1 VPADRADPLAD
12 GPAIDATASNA
23 GGGEVDGS
31 DGAPHKLKFFGRPS
45 FGGAVFAL
53 VFWWRSLYPTL
64 LPRSWLIQAAIT
76 AICVAIG
83 YALGT
88 LAGRIGHLLLQRFDR
103 EPSAP
108 VRRTAWIVV
117 AASGAIVLV
126 ASTIVWPRWQNE
138 QRPLVDL
145 EPISRIVTPPM
156 LVVTAIL
163 LLVLVLFGRL
173 IGRGVERLYRFNK
186 RHLPMPIALPLTV
199 VLVAF
204 LGGVVA
210 RDALVDGFSSWAN
223 SAFSTVDDGTNPGTV
238 RPTAATVSGSPAS
251 LVAWDDLGVQGRDF
265 VAHATTAKQMA
276 ELTTDGDGDGPAP
289 MAPIRVYVGLR
300 SADDADARAAL
311 AVRELERTGAFD
323 REVLVVA
330 TSTGTGWID
339 PDAALALEMMYQG
352 DSAIASMQY
361 SYLPS
366 WISTLLDKQKA
377 QDAGSALYDAVWQ
390 RWKELPEDDRPQLVA
405 FGLSLG
411 AFGGESAFVGDDAR
425 SSAANLAERTEGALW
440 VGSPHET
447 QMWQQFTDARDAGS
461 PYWEPAYDNGRS
473 VRFQTRQPNPNDLP
487 DTWAEPRTLFLQH
500 PSDPVTFWGAD
511 WWWSKPGWMDQP
523 RGDDVAQ
530 RGGWFPIV
538 TGTQGVFDLMAGFS
552 APPGYGHDYRLDYV
566 DGWSQVAPPPG
577 WTDGDTQRLEQILQ
591 GA

>member
-1 VPADRADPLAD
+1 VPAASAEPEAPIEAEPPVEL
-12 GPAIDATASNA
+12 DAPVET
-23 GGGEVDGS
+23 E
-31 DGAPHKLKFFGRPS
+31 PPRKLKFFRRPS

-64 LPRSWLIQAAIT
+64 LPRSWLVQAAIT

-88 LAGRIGHLLLQRFDR
+88 LAGRIGHLALRRFGR
-103 EPSAP
+103 EASPSAK
-108 VRRTAWIVV
+108 RTAWLVV
-117 AASGAIVLV
+117 AAAGVIVLV
-126 ASTIVWPRWQNE
+126 AATIVWPRWQNE
-138 QRPLVDL
+138 QRLLVDMDR
-145 EPISRIVTPPM
+145 ISRLVTLPMLIVTA
-156 LVVTAIL
+156 LL

-186 RHLPMPIALPLTV
+186 RHLPMPIALPLTI

-223 SAFSTVDDGTNPGTV
+223 SAFSTVDDGTNEGTV
-238 RPTAATVSGSPAS
+238 RPTAATVSGSPDS
-251 LVAWDDLGVQGRDF
+251 LVQWDDLGVQGRDF
-265 VAHATTAKQMA
+265 VAHATTSKQMA
-276 ELTTDGDGDGPAP
+276 EFAGDGDGPAP

-311 AVRELERTGAFD
+311 AVKELERTGAFD

-390 RWKELPEDDRPQLVA
+390 RWKQLPEDDRPQLVA

-461 PYWEPAYDNGRS
+461 PYWEPAYDDGRS
-473 VRFQTRQPNPNDLP
+473 VRFQTRQPSPNDLP
-487 DTWAEPRTLFLQH
+487 ATWDGPRTLFLQH
-500 PSDPVTFWGAD
+500 PSDPVTFWGAN
-511 WWWSKPGWMDQP
+511 WWWSKPGWMDEP

-530 RGGWFPIV
+530 HGGWFPIV

-577 WTDGDTQRLEQILQ
+577 WTDADTQRLEQILQ
-591 GA
+591 AS